1 MIAQAILPS
10 EFKFGLQSSP
20 GMSAAA
26 QGHPHCSA
34 GTLPP
39 SEADGGGHPIIVDM
53 ELGENF
59 PKRLAASQQPL
70 DPRISRL
77 IDKHFWDLL

>member
-1 MIAQAILPS
+1 VIAKAILPF
-10 EFKFGLQSSP
+10 EFNFGLQSSP
-20 GMSAAA
+20 GISAAA

-39 SEADGGGHPIIVDM
+39 GEADGGGHPIIVDM
-53 ELGENF
+53 ELVENF
-59 PKRLAASQQPL
+59 PRRLAAAQQPL

-77 IDKHFWDLL
+77 IDEHFWDLI